1 VSEFE
6 GLSRPR
12 HISYKQLIK
21 NILRKGTPKRVHHI
35 ELYHDAEVR
44 DAIAERF
51 ELMRD
56 VPPDDPHYEHRKL
69 IAVNRFCGFDI
80 VQSGLVGT
88 APTYKWLNANDTASL
103 KRDAGRNFMN
113 EHAGPITN
121 WEQFEEYPWP
131 DVNAPEATADLEW
144 FEENLPEDMCV
155 TCQTGHFA
163 ENLSW
168 LMGYETL
175 CYSLYDQ
182 RDLVEAIYQRIREMH
197 VAEVKRVLQFDCVK
211 IIWGSDDMGH
221 KTGLLISPD
230 DTRDFVLSGHKKLAE
245 MAHAAGRIYM
255 LHSCGN
261 LTDII
266 DDLIHDVKLD
276 AKHSFEDTIEDVRE
290 VKHAYGQHMALL
302 GGIDMDFLCR
312 AAPPA
317 IRKRVRETL
326 DVCMPGGG
334 YCLGTGNTAANYIP
348 LDNYLTMVDEGM
360 LYSS

>member
-1 VSEFE
+1 MSEFE

-12 HISYKQLIK
+12 HISYKDLLT
-21 NILRKGTPKRVHHI
+21 NILCNGTPKRVHHI

-51 ELMRD
+51 ELMAGVR
-56 VPPDDPHYEHRKL
+56 PDDPHYEHKKL

-80 VQSGLVGT
+80 VQSGLVGMEMTFRRLT
-88 APTYKWLNANDTASL
+88 AEDTAEM
-103 KRDAGRNFMN
+103 KRATGRNFMD

-121 WEQFEEYPWP
+121 WQEFEQYPWP
-131 DVNAPEATADLEW
+131 DPSAPAATQDLEW
-144 FEENLPEDMCV
+144 FQDNFPDDMCL
-155 TCQTGHFA
+155 TCLTGHFA
-163 ENLSW
+163 EFLSW

-175 CYSLYDQ
+175 CYALYDQ
-182 RDLVEAIYQRIREMH
+182 RDLVTALAKKITEFH
-197 VAEVKRVLQFDCVK
+197 VAELKRMLQFDCVK
-211 IIWGSDDMGH
+211 IIWGSDDMGY
-221 KTGLLISPD
+221 KTALLISPD
-230 DTRDFVLSGHKKLAE
+230 DMRQFVLPGHKKLAE

-261 LTDII
+261 LTDIM

-276 AKHSFEDTIEDVRE
+276 AKHSFEDTIEDVRK
-290 VKHAYGQHMALL
+290 VKHTYGQHMALL

-312 AAPPA
+312 ADAPA

-348 LDNYLTMVDEGM
+348 LDKYLTMVDEGM
-360 LYSS
+360 LYGA

>member
-1 VSEFE
+1 
-6 GLSRPR
+6 
-12 HISYKQLIK
+12 LID
-21 NILRKGTPKRVHHI
+21 NILREGTPKRVHHI

-44 DAIAERF
+44 NAIAERF
-51 ELMRD
+51 DLIPD
-56 VPPDDPHYEHRKL
+56 VASDDLHYEHKKL
-69 IAVNRFCGFDI
+69 IAVNRFTGFDI
-80 VQSGLVGT
+80 VPAGMVGCEM
-88 APTYKWLNANDTASL
+88 TYNRLLAEDSAAL
-103 KRDAGRNFMN
+103 KRNAGRNFME

-121 WEQFEEYPWP
+121 WEQFEQYPWP
-131 DVNAPEATADLEW
+131 DPNAPEATADLEW

-175 CYSLYDQ
+175 CYALYDQ
-182 RDLVEAIYQRIREMH
+182 RDLVEAIYQRVREMH
-197 VAEVKRVLQFDCVK
+197 VAELKRMLQFDCVK

-221 KTGLLISPD
+221 KTGLLISPND
-230 DTRDFVLSGHKKLAE
+230 MREFVLSGHKKLAE
-245 MAHAAGRIYM
+245 MTHAAGRIYM

-261 LTDII
+261 LTDIM

-290 VKHAYGQHMALL
+290 VKHTYGQHMALL

-312 AAPPA
+312 SDAFA

-326 DVCMPGGG
+326 DVCTPGGG
-334 YCLGTGNTAANYIP
+334 YALGTGNTAANYIP

-360 LYSS
+360 LYGS